1 MPVGSDLST
10 HCVFHSPV
18 RLSCT
23 CTYCS
28 SHGPHSSFSKEP
40 WSPSE
45 YLYWLST
52 DCFSGTQVCFQTN
65 GSEMEIWLTQYSPGW
80 TEQKEIEKPALRT
93 LLTRWRAGQIQRPV
107 FIKLDELNTHFEAMV
122 YQPRPSLESSPDKSG
137 LAASTRA
144 ASSVM
149 VLD

>member
-1 MPVGSDLST
+1 MPAST
-10 HCVFHSPV
+10 PN
-18 RLSCT
+18 T
-23 CTYCS
+23 PAAN
-28 SHGPHSSFSKEP
+28 PHLVCMQAAEVHEKNEFRGEP
-40 WSPSE
+40 H
-45 YLYWLST
+45 LHVLANLF
-52 DCFSGTQVCFQTN
+52 DIIIVVVQRRAR
-65 GSEMEIWLTQYSPGW
+65 EIWLTQYSPGW

-122 YQPRPSLESSPDKSG
+122 YQPRPFLESSPDKSG